1 MYTITSLKR
10 LALLNAIERPVKIS
24 SSEFMYY
31 ISASSKTA
39 ARVLKQLEEDGY
51 IGRQLVAGGQMVQL
65 TEAGVDILKKEY
77 MDYQQIFCR
86 EHADPE
92 LYGHVITGLGEGQY
106 YIAKE
111 GYMSQFRDKLT
122 FKPFPGTLNIR
133 LTDQSAKIRDSM
145 DMIQPL
151 MIHGFNDGERSFG
164 GVKCYPVEIEGI
176 KGAVIIPDR
185 THYPADLLEIIAPV
199 KLREMLGINDGDE
212 VKIVV
217 KDPHKCKDE

>member
-1 MYTITSLKR
+1 MYTIKSLKR
-10 LALLNAIERPVKIS
+10 LALLDAIERPVKIS
-24 SSEFMYY
+24 SSEFMYH
-31 ISASSKTA
+31 IAASSKTA

-65 TEAGVDILKKEY
+65 TDAGVELLKKEY
-77 MDYQQIFCR
+77 TDYQQIFCR
-86 EHADPE
+86 EHADLE

-111 GYMSQFRDKLT
+111 GYMSQFRNKLD
-122 FKPFPGTLNIR
+122 FKPFPGTLNVR
-133 LTDQSAKIRDSM
+133 LTDQSSQMRDSM
-145 DMIQPL
+145 DIIQP
-151 MIHGFNDGERSFG
+151 MVIHGFNDGERSFG
-164 GVKCYPVEIEGI
+164 GVKCYPVEIEGM

-185 THYPADLLEIIAPV
+185 THYPSDLLEIIAPL

-217 KDPHKCKDE
+217 RNPLKCK

>member
-10 LALLNAIERPVKIS
+10 LALLDAIERPVKIS
-24 SSEFMYY
+24 SSEFMHH
-31 ISASSKTA
+31 IAASSKTA
-39 ARVLKQLEEDGY
+39 ARVLKQLEEEGY

-65 TEAGVDILKKEY
+65 TDAGVELLKKEY
-77 MDYQQIFCR
+77 TDYQQIFCR
-86 EHADPE
+86 EHVDLE

-111 GYMSQFRDKLT
+111 GYMSQFRDRLD
-122 FKPFPGTLNIR
+122 FKPFPGTLNVR
-133 LTDQSAKIRDSM
+133 LTDQSAQMRDNM
-145 DMIQPL
+145 DIIQPM

-164 GVKCYPVEIEGI
+164 GVKCYPVEIEGM

-199 KLREMLGINDGDE
+199 KLREMLGISDGDE

-217 KDPHKCKDE
+217 RNTQKCK